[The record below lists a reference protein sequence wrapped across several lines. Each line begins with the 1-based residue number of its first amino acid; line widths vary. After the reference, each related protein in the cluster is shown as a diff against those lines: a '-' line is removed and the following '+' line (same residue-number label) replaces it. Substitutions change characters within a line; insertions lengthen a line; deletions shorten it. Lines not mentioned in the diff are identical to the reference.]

1 MDGFRVFCSPQ
12 KKINSGYS
20 RGVRRLVWDQEA
32 GSSTLPIPTTRVRNS
47 GVEFHSD
54 EMAVDGSIP
63 SVPTNVA
70 QKL

>member
-1 MDGFRVFCSPQ
+1 MGGIVELE
-12 KKINSGYS
+12 ISGYS
-20 RGVRRLVWDQEA
+20 LGVRRLVWDQEA
-32 GSSTLPIPTTRVRNS
+32 AGSTPAIPTTRVRNS

-70 QKL
+70 HKP